1 MYVPNDP
8 LRALT
13 NEELKSWFGFHPA
26 ASQELRDMH
35 QQSRLMFAGLALEL
49 NAVLPE
55 GREKVQCLEALRMA
69 SMFSNAAI
77 AMKSPMEDA

>member
-8 LRALT
+8 LRALS
-13 NEELKSWFGFHPA
+13 NDDLKNWFGFHPA
-26 ASQELRDMH
+26 GSEELRNMH
-35 QQSRLMFAGLALEL
+35 EQSRMMFAGLAFEL

-77 AMKSPMEDA
+77 AMKSPLEEA